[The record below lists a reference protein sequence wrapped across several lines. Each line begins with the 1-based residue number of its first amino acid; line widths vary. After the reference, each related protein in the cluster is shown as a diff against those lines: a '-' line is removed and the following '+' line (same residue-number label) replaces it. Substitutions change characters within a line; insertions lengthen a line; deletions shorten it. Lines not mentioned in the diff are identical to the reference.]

1 MSAAKLDAFQLVM
14 SYDVQVGR
22 EVGNK
27 FEITSSNPEK
37 LVSTTRKCSPSE
49 VAYSTGILRVR
60 VLENWNY
67 MYTCILGGLT
77 DITSAE
83 KKESYGLEI
92 L

>member
-1 MSAAKLDAFQLVM
+1 MSCSTYVHIVKVLSALNGAAKLDAFQLVM

-22 EVGNK
+22 ELGNK

-67 MYTCILGGLT
+67 MY
-77 DITSAE
+77 
-83 KKESYGLEI
+83 
-92 L
+92 

>member
-1 MSAAKLDAFQLVM
+1 MSCSTCTYIVKVLSAVNGAAKLDAFQLVM

-22 EVGNK
+22 ELGNK

-67 MYTCILGGLT
+67 MY
-77 DITSAE
+77 
-83 KKESYGLEI
+83 
-92 L
+92 

>member
-1 MSAAKLDAFQLVM
+1 MSCSTYIVKVLSAVSVNGAAKLDAFKLVM

-22 EVGNK
+22 ELGYK

-67 MYTCILGGLT
+67 MY
-77 DITSAE
+77 
-83 KKESYGLEI
+83 
-92 L
+92 

>member
-1 MSAAKLDAFQLVM
+1 MSCSTYIVKVLSAVNGAAKLDAFQLVM

-22 EVGNK
+22 ELGNK

-67 MYTCILGGLT
+67 MYYGG
-77 DITSAE
+77 
-83 KKESYGLEI
+83 
-92 L
+92 